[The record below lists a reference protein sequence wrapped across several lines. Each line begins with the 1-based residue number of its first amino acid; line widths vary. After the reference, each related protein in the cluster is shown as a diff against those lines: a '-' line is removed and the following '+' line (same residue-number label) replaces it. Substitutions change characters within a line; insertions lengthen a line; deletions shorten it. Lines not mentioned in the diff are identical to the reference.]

1 MQVLVTGGA
10 GYIGSQVIKQLNRQ
24 GYETIAYDNLSYG
37 YRESVKWGEFIEGEL
52 ADTDKLKKVFN
63 EHNISVVMHFAA
75 FISAGESVIDPIK
88 YYQNNVINTLNLIHT
103 MLECKLNKLIFSS
116 TAAVY
121 GEPQKIPIDEN
132 HPLCP
137 INPYGVGKYL
147 IEQALPVFDKTQGL
161 KYISFRYF
169 NAAGADSEGEL
180 GERHHPE
187 THLIPLMF
195 NAVLGNAEAA
205 RVFGDDYDTP
215 DGTCIRDYIHISDL
229 AQAHI
234 LGLKRLLSHGES
246 EIFNLG
252 NGEGYSVKEVID
264 TIKRLSGV
272 DFPVVVTDR
281 REGDTSKLISSS
293 DKAKAVLGWKP
304 RYPELEKI
312 VETVWNWK
320 QKTKSEI

>member
-10 GYIGSQVIKQLNRQ
+10 GYIGSQVIKQLNQQ

-37 YRESVKWGEFIEGEL
+37 YRESVRWGEFIEGDL
-52 ADTDKLKKVFN
+52 ADTDKLERVFH
-63 EHNISVVMHFAA
+63 EHNICVVMHFAA

-103 MLECKLNKLIFSS
+103 MLRCNVNKLIFSS

-121 GEPQKIPIDEN
+121 GEPKTIPIDEN

-147 IEQALPVFDKTQGL
+147 VEKTLPVFDKTHGL
-161 KYISFRYF
+161 KCISFRYF
-169 NAAGADSEGEL
+169 NAAGADADGEL
-180 GERHHPE
+180 GEMHDPE
-187 THLIPLMF
+187 THLIPLIF
-195 NAVLGNAEAA
+195 DAVSGKTKD
-205 RVFGDDYDTP
+205 VSIFGDDYNTP

-234 LGLKRLLSHGES
+234 LGLTRLLNHAES
-246 EIFNLG
+246 DIFNLG
-252 NGEGYSVKEVID
+252 NGAGYSVKEVID
-264 TIKRLSGV
+264 AIKK
-272 DFPVVVTDR
+272 VTGAEFSVEVAAR
-281 REGDTSKLISSS
+281 RAGDTSKLISSS
-293 DKAKAVLGWKP
+293 DKAKEILGWKP
-304 RYPELEKI
+304 QYPELEKI

-320 QKTKSEI
+320 KKAKQIS